1 MAYSSL
7 MQLTTILLAV
17 IHAGYQQSDFSSTY
31 PVVRTKPRIYEQ
43 DLSTY
48 QLKIKFI
55 PTYPMPDMS
64 GTVFHQ
70 PLNFLNLYKP
80 MVNSVIALSEDTI
93 NNNTVPVVP
102 QSLDKNFSSEIPS
115 APAVDVT
122 KIGSASEVVSMTSLL
137 CLNSLS
143 SIAFSFL
150 PTNSSRLRG
159 FCS

>member
-1 MAYSSL
+1 MAQSSL

-31 PVVRTKPRIYEQ
+31 PIVRTKPRIYEQ
-43 DLSTY
+43 DLPTY
-48 QLKIKFI
+48 QLKTKFI
-55 PTYPMPDMS
+55 PKYPMPDLS

-70 PLNFLNLYKP
+70 PLNVLNLYKP
-80 MVNSVIALSEDTI
+80 MVNSVIAPTEDGL
-93 NNNTVPVVP
+93 NNDTVPVVH
-102 QSLDKNFSSEIPS
+102 QSLDKNFTSEIP
-115 APAVDVT
+115 APAV
-122 KIGSASEVVSMTSLL
+122 KIIKTEPTSEVISMTSLF

-150 PTNSSRLRG
+150 PINSSRLRG